1 MPKSKQQT
9 IVCCSSHHPS
19 SFPSGINQVDILGED
34 TNLKLPQS
42 FFCTNKP
49 RSSRSGDGASTHLG
63 IDTAT
68 AMMRGEG
75 TRMSP
80 NNWENDYPPI
90 KLTWQWKIH
99 HQKMYFLL
107 KIGIFR
113 CHVSFQGCNQFSP
126 KNEWMLVATWCCCPP
141 TFPLAAFVN
150 LDKKRIPLSLRRGF
164 PRARNCCQ
172 FCNALVGIDDPG
184 FVCFSKNSD
193 LHSN

>member
-19 SFPSGINQVDILGED
+19 SFPSGINRVDILGED
-34 TNLKLPQS
+34 TKLKLLQS

-63 IDTAT
+63 IDTAK

-99 HQKMYFLL
+99 HQNFYFLL

-126 KNEWMLVATWCCCPP
+126 KSEWMLVATWCCCH
-141 TFPLAAFVN
+141 FPAGCFLWPLTKRGFRSHCGEGFPGPEIVVN
-150 LDKKRIPLSLRRGF
+150 LQCIG
-164 PRARNCCQ
+164 RNRWSR
-172 FCNALVGIDDPG
+172 
-184 FVCFSKNSD
+184 VCLFFEK
-193 LHSN
+193 